1 MEISAI
7 MNVHE
12 LAVKQNVTRNTEI
25 QINRKLK
32 NSKDDPTKEEA
43 IDSRA
48 NNMQNTDE
56 GQGIKKETLE
66 PGHIVNFVT

>member
-12 LAVKQNVTRNTEI
+12 LAVKQDVTRKTEI

-43 IDSRA
+43 IDSRT
-48 NNMQNTDE
+48 NRMQKTDE
-56 GQGIKKETLE
+56 GQGIEKETLE
-66 PGHIVNFVT
+66 SGNIVNLVT